1 MEKMPM
7 WCPPT
12 PPQDDNDLYV
22 DMSLTFLYDTSDIIP
37 EAELPPVYIKKDY
50 KRSRSEAGFYPDGRR
65 PPKIRRE
72 DTYYAP
78 RSLFDRP
85 TPQMAKLR
93 KEYKLQRYKGII
105 KPFPPMLAL
114 KPTTI
119 PMKPPV
125 EPEGG
130 LPEWTVYEDMAIL
143 NVIQNLQGLPLNL
156 MLISPGHVPNWDL
169 VADIVN
175 QTSRTYRL
183 PKQCRYRYESVIMPR
198 EEGKLLESP
207 KKQKKNKNP
216 QKQSPTTSSSPPPA
230 AGASPPKQ
238 IRSMRTGQLYTSD
251 ANSSFIKLMRQ
262 KFENIRTAFGKKPV
276 PGKSS
281 LSNPVP
287 AALKNPKH
295 ALVLAK
301 HGFTGYDTPLTPVE
315 IATRRAER
323 YLKEKHKLTAAQE
336 QAQQA
341 QQAAQQQ
348 QQQNAQ
354 QQQQQQQQQVAAGG
368 AAVSQTTTVVA
379 TIQQQQGGTA
389 TLVGV
394 QPIVTTQQ
402 QQAQV
407 QTVVQQQPSAAT
419 VQAVT
424 VATPAQHLI
433 QQQLQLQTAHAISPQ
448 QQQSTV
454 QGQQITT
461 STAGQGLQQA
471 TIVVCGVSTNATSTV
486 ATIVQAGRVGQ
497 PVVNICASPAGQQQ
511 QQQAQQIVKAIVA
524 SPANQNL
531 LSQQLAQVA
540 AQQSGN
546 AQQHG
551 QAGQPQQ
558 VSVVLTTPVTT
569 MSGVN
574 SVQLTSQPQIV
585 SIHQPASSQQ
595 LLQGGTATITQASQA
610 SSIVNQSIPQVVSV
624 AQLTSGAATI
634 QPTQVTTL
642 TTSALRAQRIVAPTG
657 TLQEVVLHQ
666 RSGSQSPTV
675 VSLGGSGL
683 TQAQLQSA
691 QLRLSMAGGQQVSGV
706 VAKSISVGTVSSSG
720 KPVTTPQIQF
730 YRQQPL
736 RQQVKVLHPA
746 TAAQVATTGGATAT
760 VLQTAAGQPTIVSP
774 AILQGNI
781 IQTGT
786 VGQTV
791 QVQQATAAGA
801 AGGSVAGGTAVVQK
815 VSGVTTVTGGNA
827 VTQVVSA
834 TGGTIVSQ
842 SPTVTGA
849 SGNPIATVQMV
860 QGQPRMQ
867 YIKQLGGTKH
877 MITRPVTENEMQ
889 LMVKR
894 QLISQQQQQ
903 AHNKQQIIPQA
914 QIFAQAA
921 NLQVQQAGT
930 SGAQQMTLVKTSA
943 GTVAAATGMTLSQV
957 KTGQLKTIGTPSQVR
972 QVHLQQQILAQQRKG
987 AAAAAAAGKMT
998 QITHVAGKT
1007 VQPTQVFLQGS
1018 KNIASGTT
1026 MTMQQ
1031 VQHVIRHTPQGGQIV
1046 LGKTGVSR
1054 MIPVS
1059 MSQPSGRPAIQVVS
1073 ATSAAQAIAA
1083 GSIRTHVQGQ
1093 NIGTIKVAGGA
1104 TSAQQ
1109 QQVGSTGQQ
1118 QSLTTAAQQS
1128 GQQQVTVS
1136 SSGLVQ
1142 TANVVGEGGSSAPTS
1157 ASVGATSSS
1166 ATSIGITQVSSTAVV
1181 VVSSA
1186 ASSGTSSAASG
1197 ANTSATQ
1204 SGTQS
1209 SQVSMIKKK
1218 QSPNVAK

>member
-1 MEKMPM
+1 M

-22 DMSLTFLYDTSDIIP
+22 DHSLTFLYDTSDIIP

-105 KPFPPMLAL
+105 KPFPPMLAM
-114 KPTTI
+114 KPTTL

-130 LPEWTVYEDMAIL
+130 IPEWTVYEDMAIL

-175 QTSRTYRL
+175 QSSRTYRL

-216 QKQSPTTSSSPPPA
+216 QKQSPTTSSSSPPPPPSSNPA
-230 AGASPPKQ
+230 AGSSPPKQ

-281 LSNPVP
+281 LSSTLP

-301 HGFTGYDTPLTPVE
+301 HG
-315 IATRRAER
+315 
-323 YLKEKHKLTAAQE
+323 
-336 QAQQA
+336 
-341 QQAAQQQ
+341 
-348 QQQNAQ
+348 
-354 QQQQQQQQQVAAGG
+354 
-368 AAVSQTTTVVA
+368 
-379 TIQQQQGGTA
+379 
-389 TLVGV
+389 
-394 QPIVTTQQ
+394 QPT
-402 QQAQV
+402 
-407 QTVVQQQPSAAT
+407 
-419 VQAVT
+419 
-424 VATPAQHLI
+424 
-433 QQQLQLQTAHAISPQ
+433 
-448 QQQSTV
+448 
-454 QGQQITT
+454 
-461 STAGQGLQQA
+461 
-471 TIVVCGVSTNATSTV
+471 TIVVCGVSTNATPTV

-497 PVVNICASPAGQQQ
+497 PVVNICASPSQQQ
-511 QQQAQQIVKAIVA
+511 QQQQQTQQIVKAIVA
-524 SPANQNL
+524 SPASQNL

-546 AQQHG
+546 AQQQVG
-551 QAGQPQQ
+551 QAGQTQQ

-595 LLQGGTATITQASQA
+595 LLQGGGTATISPASQA
-610 SSIVNQSIPQVVSV
+610 TSIVNQSIPHVVSV
-624 AQLTSGAATI
+624 AQLGSVMTSGVASSATI
-634 QPTQVTTL
+634 QPAQVTTL

-675 VSLGGSGL
+675 VSVSSLGGGL

-706 VAKSISVGTVSSSG
+706 VAKSISVGTVSSTG
-720 KPVTTPQIQF
+720 KPGNAPQIQF
-730 YRQQPL
+730 YRQPPM
-736 RQQVKVLHPA
+736 RQSVKVLHPA
-746 TAAQVATTGGATAT
+746 TAAQVATSGGAT
-760 VLQTAAGQPTIVSP
+760 VLQTASGQQTIVSP

-801 AGGSVAGGTAVVQK
+801 TGTATAGTAVVQK

-842 SPTVTGA
+842 TPTVTGA
-849 SGNPIATVQMV
+849 AGSTIATVQMV

-877 MITRPVTENEMQ
+877 MITRPATDNEMQ

-903 AHNKQQIIPQA
+903 QQQAAHNKQQLIPQA
-914 QIFAQAA
+914 QLFAQAA

-930 SGAQQMTLVKTSA
+930 SGAQQMTLVKTSG
-943 GTVAAATGMTLSQV
+943 GTVAATGMTLSQV
-957 KTGQLKTIGTPSQVR
+957 KPGQLKTIGANQGQVR
-972 QVHLQQQILAQQRKG
+972 QVHLQQQILTQQRKG
-987 AAAAAAAGKMT
+987 AAPGKMT

-1007 VQPTQVFLQGS
+1007 VQPTQVFLQGP

-1031 VQHVIRHTPQGGQIV
+1031 VQHVIRHTHQGSQIV

-1059 MSQPSGRPAIQVVS
+1059 MSQSQGRQAIQVVS

-1083 GSIRTHVQGQ
+1083 GNIRTHVPGQ

-1109 QQVGSTGQQ
+1109 QQVILNAIQSQQAARSNASPVRLQTTPGGSLVAVTVQSPQQLQQ
-1118 QSLTTAAQQS
+1118 QQQQ
-1128 GQQQVTVS
+1128 QQQVVVGTSVTSTPNVVSQTVVGGSGSTDSSPSTAAGGSGAGGSSGGPAAQVGTTVQQQQVLAMQQQQQATAQQTAQQHITVS
-1136 SSGLVQ
+1136 SSATVGDGGVTVS
-1142 TANVVGEGGSSAPTS
+1142 TASAGP
-1157 ASVGATSSS
+1157 AA
-1166 ATSIGITQVSSTAVV
+1166 TQVSSAAV

-1186 ASSGTSSAASG
+1186 ASSGSNTG
-1197 ANTSATQ
+1197 AGATSATQ
-1204 SGTQS
+1204 PGQQA

-1218 QSPNVAK
+1218 QSPNIAK